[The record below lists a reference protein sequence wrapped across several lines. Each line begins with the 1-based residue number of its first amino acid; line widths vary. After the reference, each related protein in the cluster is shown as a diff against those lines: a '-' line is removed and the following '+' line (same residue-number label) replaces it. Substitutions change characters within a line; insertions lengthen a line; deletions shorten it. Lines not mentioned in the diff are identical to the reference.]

1 MKGYEDLVKT
11 LNHIQSSRGMDCSP
25 EAICDYQ
32 DMIGHSSIEQLA
44 ELANSDILKEAF
56 YKVYGEAYG
65 TVEAIKFFCK
75 NGQKIQDILA
85 TNADQTAEIDRL
97 NFLLTEQKKDTE
109 AQKKAREE
117 IQSEYATLA
126 NQNMKQAAEIETLK
140 AQMQELKAK
149 LYDLMTA

>member
-11 LNHIQSSRGMDCSP
+11 LKMMQASHIMDCNM
-25 EAICDYQ
+25 EAVCEYQ
-32 DMIGHSSIEQLA
+32 DMIGHSSIEQLE
-44 ELANSDILKEAF
+44 ELANGSYKESF
-56 YKVYGEAYG
+56 YRLYGIAYG
-65 TVEAIKFFCK
+65 TIEAIKFHC
-75 NGQKIQDILA
+75 NHGQKIREILE

-97 NFLLTEQKKDTE
+97 NFLLTEQKKDTD

-126 NQNMKQAAEIETLK
+126 DQNMKQTAEIETLK